1 MSDEFDLLEK
11 VLNSLAYLFGFIVI
25 VAGIT
30 IYFGLNWMF
39 VAVALLFAFLGLR
52 YVVDTIAKAI
62 TDAAKISRG
71 DKGSEDQE

>member
-62 TDAAKISRG
+62 TDAAKIARG